1 MRVPHSNW
9 WLKYACFR
17 PPERRILV
25 ISPMAPETEA
35 QTRRKRI
42 DPLLT
47 KLGWE
52 IVPFGPGL
60 DLASLHR
67 HAVTEHPTK
76 SGPSDYVLYV
86 KGKPLGALEAKKLEV
101 GAEGVLEQAK
111 RYSRDIESGA
121 GNWNGYRIPFLY
133 SSNGEQHWFADV
145 RRENYVSRQLTGSL
159 HAPEALADMFSADPE
174 KAFAWF
180 KEHPTT
186 EISRLRDYQRGAITK
201 VEEALAKHR
210 RNLMLAMATGTGK
223 TFTIAALLY
232 RLLASGYAK
241 RVLFLVDRKAL
252 AAQAVRELASFDTP
266 NNRKFNAEYEV
277 YSQKFKRED
286 FGDEDPFDPKILPES
301 YLTKPDGAQTFVYV
315 STIQRM
321 ALNLFGKGFGAGDDA
336 EDEEDASTLD
346 IPIHAFDLIIAD
358 ECHRGYTLQDQQVWR
373 ETLDHFDAVK
383 LGLTATPAKHTTA
396 IFGSPVYTYG
406 MQQAIEAGYLVDFD
420 QVNIDSQV
428 RLQGVPVKEGEQIVS
443 VDRETGEQVV
453 DEAAATMLFPVTE
466 TERDITAPDSN
477 RKIVAEVAKYALAHE
492 QEHGRFPKILF
503 FAVNDLPHVSHADQL
518 VRACREVFDR
528 GDEFVQKITGS
539 KTVDRPLQRIREFRN
554 RPKPMVAV
562 TVDLLSTGVDIPDLE
577 FIVFLR
583 PVQSPILWTQMI
595 GRGTRRSPNFKKDR
609 FLVFDCFN
617 GTLVNR
623 FKDLKDFGEMKT
635 KARTLS
641 NKELIETIWTSKG
654 WQQDEAVRKLAQRL
668 KGIDEK
674 MSGQA
679 RQDFAAHVEG
689 GNLKA
694 FAQALPQK
702 LKDDFLGI
710 MATLR
715 KPEFQDLL
723 ENYERAKEDFL
734 IAPMVEDTVASEMR
748 FRRGQDYLPAG
759 DYLMAFSAWVEGHK
773 DAIEA
778 MCILLQKPQG
788 WSPKA
793 LKELKEALKG
803 GQFEVVQLQK
813 AHALVHHKDLA
824 DILSMVKHAV
834 REEEPLL
841 TATERV
847 DRALAALMAGKT
859 FNDEEKAWLG
869 YLREHL
875 VANLSLDPDDFDL
888 APALESHGGLSRARK
903 VFGAQLDT
911 LIVDLNA
918 ACAA

>member
-1 MRVPHSNW
+1 
-9 WLKYACFR
+9 
-17 PPERRILV
+17 
-25 ISPMAPETEA
+25 MAPETEA

-42 DPLLT
+42 DPLLRQR
-47 KLGWE
+47 GWE
-52 IVPFGPGL
+52 IIPFSPSL
-60 DLASLHR
+60 DLAALQC
-67 HAVTEHPTK
+67 HAVTEFPTT
-76 SGPSDYVLYV
+76 SGPSDYVLFV
-86 KGKPLGALEAKKLEV
+86 KGKPLGALEAKRLEV

-133 SSNGEQHWFADV
+133 SSNGAQHWFADV
-145 RRENYVSRQLTGSL
+145 RLENYVSRQLPGGL
-159 HAPEALADMFSADPE
+159 HAPEALADMFSAHPE
-174 KAFAWF
+174 KARTWF
-180 KEHPTT
+180 KEHPTE
-186 EISRLRDYQRGAITK
+186 EITRLRPYQHEAISK
-201 VEEALAKHR
+201 VEEAITKHR
-210 RNLMLAMATGTGK
+210 RDLMLAMATGTGK
-223 TFTIAALLY
+223 TFTIAALIY
-232 RLLASGYAK
+232 RLLASGFAK
-241 RVLFLVDRKAL
+241 RILFLVDRKAL

-266 NNRKFNAEYEV
+266 NHRKFNAEYEV
-277 YSQKFKRED
+277 YSQRFKRED

-336 EDEEDASTLD
+336 EEEEDANTLD

-358 ECHRGYTLQDQQVWR
+358 ECHRGYTLQDEQVWR
-373 ETLDHFDAVK
+373 ETLNHFDAVK

-396 IFGSPVYTYG
+396 IFGSPVFTYG
-406 MQQAIEAGYLVDFD
+406 MQEAIDDGYLVDFD

-428 RLQGVPVKEGEQIVS
+428 RLLGVPVKEADKIVY

-453 DEAAATMLFPVTE
+453 DEAAAARQFAAVD
-466 TERDITAPDSN
+466 TERSITSPDSN
-477 RKIVAEVAKYALAHE
+477 RKIVDEVAKYAKAHE

-518 VRACREVFDR
+518 VRVCREVFDR

-617 GTLVNR
+617 GTLVDR
-623 FKDLKDFGEMKT
+623 FKDLKDFGDMKT

-641 NKELIETIWTSKG
+641 NKELIETIWTAKG
-654 WQQDEAVRKLAQRL
+654 WQQDEATRKLAQRL

-674 MSGQA
+674 MSGKA
-679 RQDFAAHVEG
+679 RQDFAAFVEN

-694 FAQALPQK
+694 FATALPQK
-702 LKDDFLGI
+702 LKDDFLGTMEI
-710 MATLR
+710 LR
-715 KPEFQDLL
+715 DPNFQKLL
-723 ENYERAKEDFL
+723 EDYERAKEDFL
-734 IAPMVEDTVASEMR
+734 IAPMAEDTVASEIR
-748 FRRGQDYLPAG
+748 FRRGKDYLPAG
-759 DYLMAFSAWVEGHK
+759 DYLMAFSAWVEGQK
-773 DAIEA
+773 ETIEA
-778 MCILLQKPQG
+778 VRILLQKPQD
-788 WSPKA
+788 WSAKS
-793 LKELKEALKG
+793 LKELKEALQG
-803 GQFEVVQLQK
+803 GKFEVVQLQK
-813 AHALVHHKDLA
+813 AHALVHHKELA

-841 TATERV
+841 TAAERV
-847 DRALAALMAGKT
+847 DKALTALMSGKD
-859 FNDEEKAWLG
+859 FSEDQKAWLG
-869 YLREHL
+869 YLREHM
-875 VANLSLDPDDFDL
+875 VANLSLDPEDFDL
-888 APALESHGGLSRARK
+888 APTLENHGGFSRARK
-903 VFGAQLDT
+903 VFGTQLDK
-911 LIVDLNA
+911 LIQDLNA

>member
-1 MRVPHSNW
+1 MCLCKIIH
-9 WLKYACFR
+9 
-17 PPERRILV
+17 
-25 ISPMAPETEA
+25 MAPETEA

-42 DPLLT
+42 DPLLRQ
-47 KLGWE
+47 LGWE

-60 DLASLHR
+60 DQATLQC
-67 HAVTEHPTK
+67 HAVTEHPTA
-76 SGPSDYVLYV
+76 SGPSDYVLFV

-101 GAEGVLEQAK
+101 GSEGVLEQAK
-111 RYSRDIESGA
+111 RYSRDIASGS
-121 GNWNGYRIPFLY
+121 GNWRGYRLPFLY

-145 RRENYVSRQLTGSL
+145 RRENYTSRQLAGGL
-159 HAPEALADMFSADPE
+159 HAPEALADMFSADPDT
-174 KAFAWF
+174 AFAWF
-180 KEHPTT
+180 RSHPTT
-186 EISRLRDYQRGAITK
+186 EISRLRDYQRDAITK

-210 RNLMLAMATGTGK
+210 RDLMLAMATGTGK

-232 RLLASGYAK
+232 RLLASGFAK

-266 NNRKFNAEYEV
+266 HNRKFNTEYEV
-277 YSQKFKRED
+277 YSQRFKRED
-286 FGDEDPFDPKILPES
+286 LGDEDPFDPKILPES

-321 ALNLFGKGFGAGDDA
+321 ALNLFGKGFGASGDATESGDA
-336 EDEEDASTLD
+336 EGEEDAHTLD

-373 ETLDHFDAVK
+373 ETLNHFDAVK

-396 IFGSPVYTYG
+396 IFGSPVFTYS
-406 MQQAIEAGYLVDFD
+406 MQQAIDAGYLVDFD
-420 QVNIDSQV
+420 QVDIDSQV

-453 DEAAATMLFPVTE
+453 DEASATRQFAATD
-466 TERDITAPDSN
+466 TERSITAPDSN
-477 RKIVAEVAKYALAHE
+477 RKIVAEVAKHALAQE

-503 FAVNDLPHVSHADQL
+503 FAVNDLAHVSHADQL
-518 VRACREVFDR
+518 VRVCREVFDR
-528 GDEFVQKITGS
+528 GDEFVQKITAS

-635 KARTLS
+635 KARTQS
-641 NKELIETIWTSKG
+641 NRSLIETIWTSKG
-654 WQQDEAVRKLAQRL
+654 WQQDEALRKLALRL
-668 KGIDEK
+668 KGINEK

-694 FAQALPQK
+694 FAMALPQK
-702 LKDDFLGI
+702 LKDDFLGT

-734 IAPMVEDTVASEMR
+734 IAPMAEDTVASEMR

-778 MCILLQKPQG
+778 MRILLQKPRD
-788 WSPKA
+788 WSPRA
-793 LKELKEALKG
+793 LKELKEALQG
-803 GQFEVVQLQK
+803 GKFEVVQLQR
-813 AHALVHHKDLA
+813 AHALVHRKNLA

-847 DRALAALMAGKT
+847 DRALAALTIRKS
-859 FNDEEKAWLG
+859 FNEEQKAWLG
-869 YLREHL
+869 YLREHM
-875 VANLSLDPDDFDL
+875 VANLSLDPEDFDL
-888 APALESHGGLSRARK
+888 APILENHGGLGRARK
-903 VFGAQLDT
+903 VFGTQLDK
-911 LIVDLNA
+911 LIQDLNA

>member
-1 MRVPHSNW
+1 MS
-9 WLKYACFR
+9 L
-17 PPERRILV
+17 E
-25 ISPMAPETEA
+25 SEA

-42 DPLLT
+42 DPLLRS
-47 KLGWE
+47 LGWE
-52 IVPFGPGL
+52 IVPYGPGL
-60 DLASLHR
+60 LTSELAR
-67 HAVTEHPTK
+67 HAVTEHPTS
-76 SGPSDYVLYV
+76 SGPSDYVLFV
-86 KGKPLGALEAKKLEV
+86 QGKPLGAVEAKRLEV
-101 GAEGVLEQAK
+101 GSEGVLEQAK

-133 SSNGEQHWFADV
+133 SSNGVQHWFADV
-145 RRENYVSRQLTGSL
+145 RQEDYISRQLAGGL
-159 HAPEALADMFSADPE
+159 HAPEALADLFSADPE
-174 KAFAWF
+174 RVNSWF
-180 KEHPTT
+180 REHPTD
-186 EISRLRDYQRGAITK
+186 EISRLRPYQHEAITR
-201 VEEALAKHR
+201 VEEALVKHR
-210 RNLMLAMATGTGK
+210 RELMLAMATGTGK
-223 TFTIAALLY
+223 TFTIAALVY
-232 RLLASGYAK
+232 RLLASGVAK

-277 YSQKFKRED
+277 YSQRFKRED

-321 ALNLFGKGFGAGDDA
+321 AMNLFGKGFGAGDDG
-336 EDEEDASTLD
+336 EDEEEANTLD

-358 ECHRGYTLQDQQVWR
+358 ECHRGYTLQDEQIWR
-373 ETLDHFDAVK
+373 ETLNHFDAVK

-396 IFGSPVYTYG
+396 IFGNPVFTYG
-406 MQQAIEAGYLVDFD
+406 MQQAIDAGYLVDFD

-428 RLQGVPVKEGEQIVS
+428 RLLGVPVKVGEQIVS

-453 DEAAATMLFPVTE
+453 DEAAATRLFPVTE

-477 RKIVAEVAKYALAHE
+477 RKIVEEVARYALAHE

-503 FAVNDLPHVSHADQL
+503 FAVNYLPHVSHADQL
-518 VRACREVFDR
+518 VRACREVFGR

-617 GTLVNR
+617 GTLVDR

-641 NKELIETIWTSKG
+641 NKELIKTIWTSKG
-654 WQQDEAVRKLAQRL
+654 WQQDEALRKLTQRL

-679 RQDFAAHVEG
+679 RLDFAAHVEG
-689 GNLKA
+689 GNLKT
-694 FAQALPQK
+694 FALTLPQK
-702 LKDDFLGI
+702 LKDDFLGT

-715 KPEFQDLL
+715 KSEFQDLL

-734 IAPMVEDTVASEMR
+734 IAPMVEDSVASEMR
-748 FRRGQDYLPAG
+748 FRRGRDYLPAG
-759 DYLMAFSAWVEGHK
+759 DYLMAFSAWVEGQK
-773 DAIEA
+773 EAIEA
-778 MCILLQKPQG
+778 MRILIQQPQN

-793 LKELKEALKG
+793 LKELKEALQG

-834 REEEPLL
+834 RQEEPLL
-841 TATERV
+841 TAAERV
-847 DRALAALMAGKT
+847 DRALATLMTGKS
-859 FNDEEKAWLG
+859 FNEEQKSWLG
-869 YLREHL
+869 YLREHM
-875 VANLSLDPDDFDL
+875 VANLSLDPEDFDL
-888 APALESHGGLSRARK
+888 APALEHHGGLHRAQK
-903 VFGAQLDT
+903 VFSGQLDK
-911 LIVDLNA
+911 LIQNLNA

>member
-1 MRVPHSNW
+1 M
-9 WLKYACFR
+9 LF
-17 PPERRILV
+17 
-25 ISPMAPETEA
+25 
-35 QTRRKRI
+35 
-42 DPLLT
+42 
-47 KLGWE
+47 
-52 IVPFGPGL
+52 
-60 DLASLHR
+60 
-67 HAVTEHPTK
+67 
-76 SGPSDYVLYV
+76 V
-86 KGKPLGALEAKKLEV
+86 KGIPLGALEAKRLEV
-101 GAEGVLEQAK
+101 GSEGVLVQAQ
-111 RYSRDIESGA
+111 RYSRDIEIGA

-133 SSNGEQHWFADV
+133 SSNGLQHWFADV
-145 RRENYVSRQLTGSL
+145 RSEEYVSRQLMGGL
-159 HAPEALADMFSADPE
+159 HTPEALEDMFKTDRASAM
-174 KAFAWF
+174 AWLSG
-180 KEHPTT
+180 HPIE
-186 EISRLRDYQRGAITK
+186 EIERLRPYQREAIAK
-201 VEEALAKHR
+201 VEEALGKR
-210 RNLMLAMATGTGK
+210 KRDLMLAMATGTGK

-232 RLLASGYAK
+232 RVLASGLAR

-266 NNRKFNAEYEV
+266 NHRKFNAEYEV
-277 YSQKFKRED
+277 YSQRFKRED
-286 FGDEDPFDPKILPES
+286 FGDEDPFDPKLLPES

-321 ALNLFGKGFGAGDDA
+321 ALNLFGKGFGG
-336 EDEEDASTLD
+336 EEEPEEEEAPTLD

-358 ECHRGYTLQDQQVWR
+358 ECHRGYTLQDEQVWR
-373 ETLDHFDAVK
+373 ETLNHFDAIK

-396 IFGSPVYTYG
+396 IFGKPVFTYG
-406 MQQAIEAGYLVDFD
+406 MQQAIDEGHLVDFD

-428 RLQGVPVKEGEQIVS
+428 RLLGVPVNEGEQIVA

-453 DEAAATMLFPVTE
+453 DEAAANRQFSAVD
-466 TERDITAPDSN
+466 TERSITAPDSN
-477 RKIVAEVAKYALAHE
+477 QKIVGEVAKYALAHE

-518 VRACREVFDR
+518 VRICRDVFGR

-595 GRGTRRSPNFKKDR
+595 GRGTRKSPNFKKDR

-617 GTLVNR
+617 GTLVDR
-623 FKDLKDFGEMKT
+623 FKDLKDFGVMKT
-635 KARTLS
+635 KARTLT
-641 NKELIETIWTSKG
+641 NPELIETIWSSKG
-654 WQQDEAVRKLAQRL
+654 WQQAEAIRKLALRL

-679 RQDFAAHVEG
+679 RLDFAAHVEG

-694 FAQALPQK
+694 FAVGLAQK
-702 LKDDFLGI
+702 LQKDFLGTMEI
-710 MATLR
+710 LR
-715 KPEFQDLL
+715 RAEFQDLL

-734 IAPMVEDTVASEMR
+734 IAPMAEDTVASEMR

-759 DYLMAFSAWVEGHK
+759 DYLMAFSAWVEGQK

-778 MCILLQKPQG
+778 MRILLQKPQQ

-793 LKELKEALKG
+793 LKELRDALRG
-803 GQFEVVQLQK
+803 GLFDVVQLQR
-813 AHALVHHKDLA
+813 AHSLVHHKDLA

-834 REEEPLL
+834 REGEPLL
-841 TATERV
+841 TAAERV
-847 DRALAALMAGKT
+847 DRALSMLMAGKEFT
-859 FNDEEKAWLG
+859 EDQKAWLG
-869 YLREHL
+869 YLREHM
-875 VANLSLDPDDFDL
+875 VANLSLDPEDFDL
-888 APALESHGGLSRARK
+888 APSLETHGGLSRARK
-903 VFGAQLDT
+903 VFGDQFEG
-911 LIVDLNA
+911 LIQELNA

>member
-1 MRVPHSNW
+1 MT
-9 WLKYACFR
+9 
-17 PPERRILV
+17 PE
-25 ISPMAPETEA
+25 SEA

-60 DLASLHR
+60 DMASLQH
-67 HAVTEHPTK
+67 HAVTEHPTT
-76 SGPSDYVLYV
+76 SGPSDYVLFV

-145 RRENYVSRQLTGSL
+145 RQENYLSRQLTGGL
-159 HAPEALADMFSADPE
+159 HAPEALADMFSASPE

-180 KEHPTT
+180 SEHPTT
-186 EISRLRDYQRGAITK
+186 EISRLRPYQREAITK

-241 RVLFLVDRKAL
+241 RILFLVDRKAL

-277 YSQKFKRED
+277 YSQRFKRED
-286 FGDEDPFDPKILPES
+286 FGDEDPFDPKVLPES

-321 ALNLFGKGFGAGDDA
+321 ALNLFGKGFGSGDDA
-336 EDEEDASTLD
+336 EAEEDAKTLD

-396 IFGSPVYTYG
+396 IFGAPVFTYG
-406 MQQAIEAGYLVDFD
+406 MQQAIDEGYLVDFD
-420 QVNIDSQV
+420 QVNIDSEV

-466 TERDITAPDSN
+466 TERDITAPNSN
-477 RKIVAEVAKYALAHE
+477 RKIVEEVAKYALAHE

-518 VRACREVFDR
+518 VRSCREVFGR

-539 KTVDRPLQRIREFRN
+539 PTVDRPLQRIREFRN

-617 GTLVNR
+617 GTLVDR

-635 KARTLS
+635 KARTLP

-654 WQQDEAVRKLAQRL
+654 WQQAEAVRKLAQRL

-679 RQDFAAHVEG
+679 RLDFAAHVEG

-694 FAQALPQK
+694 FAVALPQK
-702 LKDDFLGI
+702 LKDDFLAT
-710 MATLR
+710 MAILR
-715 KPEFQDLL
+715 KPEFLDLL

-734 IAPMVEDTVASEMR
+734 IAPMAEDTVASEMR

-778 MCILLQKPQG
+778 MRILLQKPQD

-793 LKELKEALKG
+793 LKELKEALQG
-803 GQFEVVQLQK
+803 GHFEVVQLQK

-841 TATERV
+841 TAAERV
-847 DRALAALMAGKT
+847 DRALAALMAGKS
-859 FNDEEKAWLG
+859 FNEEQKAWLG

-875 VANLSLDPDDFDL
+875 VANLSLDPEDFDL
-888 APALESHGGLSRARK
+888 APALETHGGLSRARK

-911 LIVDLNA
+911 LIQDLNA

>member
-1 MRVPHSNW
+1 MS
-9 WLKYACFR
+9 
-17 PPERRILV
+17 
-25 ISPMAPETEA
+25 PETEA

-42 DPLLT
+42 DPLLRQ
-47 KLGWE
+47 LGWV
-52 IVPFGPGL
+52 IIPFGPSL
-60 DLASLHR
+60 DLTALQC
-67 HAVTEHPTK
+67 HAVTEFPTT
-76 SGPSDYVLYV
+76 SGPSDYVLFV
-86 KGKPLGALEAKKLEV
+86 KGKPLGALEAKRLEV

-133 SSNGEQHWFADV
+133 SSNGAQHWFADV
-145 RRENYVSRQLTGSL
+145 RLENYVSRQLPGGL
-159 HAPEALADMFSADPE
+159 HAPEALADLFSAHPE
-174 KAFAWF
+174 KTRTWF
-180 KEHPTT
+180 KTHSTE
-186 EISRLRDYQRGAITK
+186 EISRLRPYQREAITK
-201 VEEALAKHR
+201 VEEALTKHHR
-210 RNLMLAMATGTGK
+210 ELMLAMATGTGK
-223 TFTIAALLY
+223 TFTIAALIY
-232 RLLASGYAK
+232 RLLASGFAK
-241 RVLFLVDRKAL
+241 RILFLVDRKAL

-277 YSQKFKRED
+277 YSQRFKRED
-286 FGDEDPFDPKILPES
+286 FGDEDPFDPKILPET

-336 EDEEDASTLD
+336 EEEEDAKALD

-358 ECHRGYTLQDQQVWR
+358 ECHRGYTLQDEQVWR
-373 ETLDHFDAVK
+373 ETLNHFDAVK

-396 IFGSPVYTYG
+396 IFGIPVFTYG
-406 MQQAIEAGYLVDFD
+406 MQQAIDEGWLVDFD
-420 QVNIDSQV
+420 QVNIDSQI
-428 RLQGVPVKEGEQIVS
+428 RLSGVPVKETDKIVY

-453 DEAAATMLFPVTE
+453 DEAAAARQFAAVDI
-466 TERDITAPDSN
+466 ERSITAPDSN
-477 RKIVAEVAKYALAHE
+477 RKIVDEIATYAQAHE

-518 VRACREVFDR
+518 VRVCREVFGR

-617 GTLVNR
+617 GTLVDR

-641 NKELIETIWTSKG
+641 NKELIETIWAAKG
-654 WQQDEAVRKLAQRL
+654 WQQEEAIRKLAQRL

-674 MSGQA
+674 MSGKA
-679 RQDFAAHVEG
+679 RQEFAAFIEN
-689 GNLKA
+689 GNVKA
-694 FAQALPQK
+694 FATELPQK
-702 LKDDFLGI
+702 LKDDFLGT
-710 MATLR
+710 MGLLR
-715 KPEFQDLL
+715 DPDFQKLL
-723 ENYERAKEDFL
+723 EDYERAKEDFL
-734 IAPMVEDTVASEMR
+734 IAPMAEDMVASEMR
-748 FRRGQDYLPAG
+748 FRRGKDYLPAG
-759 DYLMAFSAWVEGHK
+759 DYLMAFSAWVEGQQET
-773 DAIEA
+773 IEA
-778 MCILLQKPQG
+778 MRILLQKPQD

-793 LKELKEALKG
+793 LKELKEALQSGK
-803 GQFEVVQLQK
+803 FEVTQLQK

-824 DILSMVKHAV
+824 DILSMVKHAI

-841 TATERV
+841 TAAERV
-847 DRALAALMAGKT
+847 DKALATLMHGKD
-859 FNDEEKAWLG
+859 FNEEQRAWLG
-869 YLREHL
+869 YLREHM
-875 VANLSLDPDDFDL
+875 VVNLSLDPEDFDL
-888 APALESHGGLSRARK
+888 APTLENHGGLTRARR
-903 VFGAQLDT
+903 VFGTQLDK
-911 LIVDLNA
+911 LIQDLNA